1 MKAPTDGGIGYIKQG
16 SWCFERTGEPTL
28 PPQITQIDSRYLCNL
43 WMVSHFLSFPHSIA
57 TGFASQPSAR
67 WAKAAGVSRGLK
79 NTRGT
84 IVHREVQL
92 ILRFM
97 QRTLLK
103 SIALSF
109 FIVALFLIFDNQSA
123 LVRATKAQSTPEK
136 TVDQVGKNI
145 KVLTGLPESQLIPVM
160 NFFAASMGRRCNYCH
175 VNNQGQWDY
184 ASDAKPEKASAREMV
199 KLVLDTN
206 KTMERLKLDPV
217 GCYTCHR
224 GRNSPQ
230 SIPVLPLALPS
241 PPPNAG
247 GAGGPR
253 PGASPQAS
261 PQASPAATPSLP
273 SADEIFSKYAA
284 ALGGQPAIDKLKSR
298 TAKGTVTQ
306 ANGNSFQFEL
316 SQAAPDKFYLLV
328 TTPQGTI
335 ERGFNGQVG
344 WEKNANGVRE
354 VTGTELTTFKLANGL
369 FSLLKLKE
377 QYSRPPRV
385 RKDKLGDR
393 DVYILDGPTTD
404 NRRMRLYFDAASG
417 LLLRRTT
424 TMSTMV
430 GIIPD
435 QIDLEDYREA
445 DGLKFPFTARA
456 AMLEVGNPTSTRTFT
471 ELKLNAPVDES
482 KFNMPAVAK
491 PATP

>member
-1 MKAPTDGGIGYIKQG
+1 
-16 SWCFERTGEPTL
+16 
-28 PPQITQIDSRYLCNL
+28 
-43 WMVSHFLSFPHSIA
+43 
-57 TGFASQPSAR
+57 
-67 WAKAAGVSRGLK
+67 
-79 NTRGT
+79 
-84 IVHREVQL
+84 
-92 ILRFM
+92 M

-103 SIALSF
+103 SVTLGLS
-109 FIVALFLIFDNQSA
+109 IVALFLILDNGSEV
-123 LVRATKAQSTPEK
+123 VRATKVQPPQEK
-136 TVDQVGKNI
+136 SVEQVGKNI
-145 KVLTGLPESQLIPVM
+145 KVLTGMPESQLIPVM

-184 ASDAKPEKASAREMV
+184 ASDAKPEKAAAREMV
-199 KLVLDTN
+199 KLVMDIN
-206 KTMERLKLDPV
+206 KTTERLKLDPV

-224 GRNSPQ
+224 GRTSPQ
-230 SIPVLPLALPS
+230 SIPVLPLPLPS

-247 GAGGPR
+247 AGGPT
-253 PGASPQAS
+253 PGGPTPGAS
-261 PQASPAATPSLP
+261 PQASPAATPALP

-284 ALGGQPAIDKLKSR
+284 ALGGQTAIDKLKSR
-298 TAKGTVTQ
+298 TTKGTVTQ

-344 WEKNANGVRE
+344 WEKTARGVRE
-354 VTGTELTTFKLANGL
+354 VSGAELINFKTVNGL
-369 FSLLKLKE
+369 FTLLKLKE
-377 QYSRPPRV
+377 QYSKPPRV
-385 RKDKLGDR
+385 RKDKLGER
-393 DVYILDGPTTD
+393 DVYIVDGTTTE

-424 TMSTMV
+424 TMPTIV

-435 QIDLEDYREA
+435 QIDLEDYHEA

-471 ELKLNAPVDES
+471 ELKLNVPVDDS
-482 KFNMPAVAK
+482 KFNMPPAPK
-491 PATP
+491 PSTP

>member
-1 MKAPTDGGIGYIKQG
+1 
-16 SWCFERTGEPTL
+16 
-28 PPQITQIDSRYLCNL
+28 
-43 WMVSHFLSFPHSIA
+43 
-57 TGFASQPSAR
+57 
-67 WAKAAGVSRGLK
+67 
-79 NTRGT
+79 
-84 IVHREVQL
+84 
-92 ILRFM
+92 M

-103 SIALSF
+103 SIALGFS
-109 FIVALFLIFDNQSA
+109 IVILFLIFDNRSEV
-123 LVRATKAQSTPEK
+123 VRATKVQPPQEK

-145 KVLTGLPESQLIPVM
+145 KVLTGMPESQLIPVM

-184 ASDAKPEKASAREMV
+184 ASDDKPEKSAAREMV
-199 KLVLDTN
+199 KLVMDIN
-206 KTMERLKLDPV
+206 KTTERLKLDPV
-217 GCYTCHR
+217 SCYTCHR
-224 GRNSPQ
+224 GRTSPQ
-230 SIPVLPLALPS
+230 SIPALPLALPS

-247 GAGGPR
+247 AGRPTPGGPT
-253 PGASPQAS
+253 PGAS
-261 PQASPAATPSLP
+261 PQASPAATPALP

-284 ALGGQPAIDKLKSR
+284 ALGGQTAIDKLKSR
-298 TAKGTVTQ
+298 TVKGAITQ

-328 TTPQGTI
+328 TTPEGTI

-344 WEKNANGVRE
+344 WEKTARGVRE
-354 VTGTELTTFKLANGL
+354 VTGAELLSFKTANGL

-393 DVYILDGPTTD
+393 DVYIVDGTTTD
-404 NRRMRLYFDAASG
+404 NRRMRLYFDATSG

-424 TMSTMV
+424 TMSTMI

-445 DGLKFPFTARA
+445 EGLKFPFTARA
-456 AMLEVGNPTSTRTFT
+456 AAIEVGNPTSTRTFT
-471 ELKLNAPVDES
+471 EVKLNAPVEES
-482 KFNMPAVAK
+482 KFNMPPAPK
-491 PATP
+491 PAAP

>member
-1 MKAPTDGGIGYIKQG
+1 
-16 SWCFERTGEPTL
+16 
-28 PPQITQIDSRYLCNL
+28 
-43 WMVSHFLSFPHSIA
+43 
-57 TGFASQPSAR
+57 
-67 WAKAAGVSRGLK
+67 
-79 NTRGT
+79 
-84 IVHREVQL
+84 
-92 ILRFM
+92 M

-103 SIALSF
+103 SIWLGFS
-109 FIVALFLIFDNQSA
+109 IVALFLILDNRYEV
-123 LVRATKAQSTPEK
+123 VRATKAQSPQEK
-136 TVDQVGKNI
+136 TVEQVQKNI
-145 KVLTGLPESQLIPVM
+145 KVLTGMPESQLIPVM

-184 ASDAKPEKASAREMV
+184 ASDAKPEKTSAREMV
-199 KLVLDTN
+199 KLVMDIN
-206 KTMERLKLDPV
+206 KTTERLKLDPV
-217 GCYTCHR
+217 SCYTCHR
-224 GRNSPQ
+224 GRTSPQ
-230 SIPVLPLALPS
+230 SIPALPLPLPS

-247 GAGGPR
+247 GAGGPT

-261 PQASPAATPSLP
+261 PSPSPALP

-284 ALGGQPAIDKLKSR
+284 ALGGQTTIDKLKSR
-298 TAKGTVTQ
+298 IAKGTVTQ

-344 WEKNANGVRE
+344 WEKTARGVRE
-354 VTGTELTTFKLANGL
+354 VTGTELINFKAANGL
-369 FSLLKLKE
+369 FTLLKLKE

-393 DVYILDGPTTD
+393 DVYIVDGTTTE
-404 NRRMRLYFDAASG
+404 NRRMRLYFDATSG

-424 TMSTMV
+424 TMPTMI

-445 DGLKFPFTARA
+445 EGLKFPFTARA
-456 AMLEVGNPTSTRTFT
+456 AILEVGNPTSTRTFT

-482 KFNMPAVAK
+482 KFNIPPAPK
-491 PATP
+491 PAGP

>member
-1 MKAPTDGGIGYIKQG
+1 
-16 SWCFERTGEPTL
+16 
-28 PPQITQIDSRYLCNL
+28 
-43 WMVSHFLSFPHSIA
+43 
-57 TGFASQPSAR
+57 
-67 WAKAAGVSRGLK
+67 
-79 NTRGT
+79 
-84 IVHREVQL
+84 
-92 ILRFM
+92 M

-103 SIALSF
+103 SIALGFS
-109 FIVALFLIFDNQSA
+109 IVAIFLIFNNRSEV
-123 LVRATKAQSTPEK
+123 VRATKAQPPQEK
-136 TVDQVGKNI
+136 TVEQVAKNI
-145 KVLTGLPESQLIPVM
+145 KVLTGMPESQLIPVM
-160 NFFAASMGRRCNYCH
+160 NFFSASMGRRCNYCH

-184 ASDAKPEKASAREMV
+184 ASDAKPEKAAAREMI
-199 KLVLDTN
+199 KLVMDIN
-206 KTMERLKLDPV
+206 KTTERLKLDPV
-217 GCYTCHR
+217 SCYTCHR
-224 GRNSPQ
+224 GRTSPQ
-230 SIPVLPLALPS
+230 SIPALPLALPS

-247 GAGGPR
+247 GAGGPT

-261 PQASPAATPSLP
+261 PQASPVATLALP

-284 ALGGQPAIDKLKSR
+284 ALGGQTTIDKLKSR
-298 TAKGTVTQ
+298 TAKGTITQ

-316 SQAAPDKFYLLV
+316 TQAAPDKFYLLV

-344 WEKNANGVRE
+344 WEKTARGVRE
-354 VTGTELTTFKLANGL
+354 ITGSELLTFKAANGL

-393 DVYILDGPTTD
+393 DVYIVDGTTTD

-424 TMSTMV
+424 TMPTIV

-435 QIDLEDYREA
+435 QVDLEDYREA
-445 DGLKFPFTARA
+445 DGLKFPLTARA
-456 AMLEVGNPTSTRTFT
+456 ATLELGNPTSTRTFT
-471 ELKLNAPVDES
+471 ELKLNVPVDET
-482 KFNMPAVAK
+482 KFNMPPAPK